1 MWEAGRRKRTQD
13 WLTLAVNS
21 VSDFFFFFLVLK
33 CQTTDVV
40 DVCLC
45 WYLWRFLAACLYTW
59 QSVCS
64 LQADI
69 WNHLA
74 ICRLNYVNT
83 LPLCQHFA
91 IKSTLC
97 NYVNTLRRHQ
107 FSDSSNV
114 LVSFSRSISWTGNFA
129 HTVHLFFPRVLC
141 VVSCKRRTKCML
153 NGDRSVNEPST
164 CKQNCGC
171 ILIEAWTYLRVS
183 CLTFEH
189 ECT

>member
-1 MWEAGRRKRTQD
+1 MGGWQKEKDTRLTDAGSQFCFRFFY
-13 WLTLAVNS
+13 
-21 VSDFFFFFLVLK
+21 FFFVLK

-129 HTVHLFFPRVLC
+129 HTVHLFFPVFSVWSRASVELSAC
-141 VVSCKRRTKCML
+141 WTAIDQWMSRRL
-153 NGDRSVNEPST
+153 VNKIVDAS
-164 CKQNCGC
+164 
-171 ILIEAWTYLRVS
+171 
-183 CLTFEH
+183 
-189 ECT
+189 